1 MDQPSLSYRPLY
13 QQIKEVLLQRIVSGE
28 WAPGTFIP
36 SESAL
41 AKEYQVSVGTL
52 RKALDS
58 LASDNVVIRYQ
69 GKGTVVATHDQD
81 SSLFRFFHLTRLDGS
96 RSLPTSRILVRER
109 RPANEEEMEVL
120 GLEDADDVIHIRR
133 VRELDERP
141 ALLEDVVVAAT
152 RFPTL
157 ESLPETL
164 PNTLYQL
171 YQQRFGCNVSHA
183 EERLFAVA
191 AGKDEAHHLEIA
203 EGSPILEIR
212 RVARDIQEQALEYR
226 VSRCETRHHCYFNEL

>member
-1 MDQPSLSYRPLY
+1 MEQPNLSYRPLY
-13 QQIKEVLLQRIVSGE
+13 QQIKDVLLQRIVSGE

-41 AKEYQVSVGTL
+41 ANEYKVSVGTL

-81 SSLFRFFHLTRLDGS
+81 SSLFRFFHLTRLDGT
-96 RSLPTSRILVRER
+96 RSLPTSRILVRTKRQASEQER
-109 RPANEEEMEVL
+109 EALALAHGAE
-120 GLEDADDVIHIRR
+120 VIHIQR
-133 VRELDERP
+133 VRELEGTP
-141 ALLEDVVVAAT
+141 ALLEDVVVCAKRFAT
-152 RFPTL
+152 L
-157 ESLPETL
+157 DSHPETL

-171 YQQRFGCNVSHA
+171 YQQRFGSNVSHA

-191 AGKDEAHHLEIA
+191 ASKDEQTHLGIA
-203 EGSPILEIR
+203 EGTPILEIR
-212 RVARDIQEQALEYR
+212 RIAKDIQDQALEYR
-226 VSRCETRHHCYFNEL
+226 VSRCETRQHCYFNEL